1 VRLHESMTLAS
12 DSILR
17 SFLAIDLDCNLYQVS
32 LTVTSLL
39 GQRSDHVMRDD
50 IACMHVASNR
60 MPDDVRGYRL
70 PAEGRSATPWVE

>member
-1 VRLHESMTLAS
+1 
-12 DSILR
+12 
-17 SFLAIDLDCNLYQVS
+17 
-32 LTVTSLL
+32 
-39 GQRSDHVMRDD
+39 MRDD